1 MNIPFKQW
9 SAWTL
14 VLFWMGVIFY
24 LSHQPADESS
34 ALSAGIVEQLIAFFE
49 TITGKSF
56 SDTDWMHYFIR
67 KGAHLFAYFLLAILL
82 MYAWLQA
89 GWRGANQIIG
99 TLVIC
104 VLYAT
109 SDEIHQLFIPGR
121 SGEITDVL
129 IDSVGASIG
138 IFTFLIIHKSL
149 QFFRKH
155 KKST

>member
-34 ALSAGIVEQLIAFFE
+34 ALSSGIVEQIVAFLE

-56 SDTDWMHYFIR
+56 SDVDWMHYVIR
-67 KGAHLFAYFLLAILL
+67 KGAHLFAYFLLAILI
-82 MYAWLQA
+82 MHASLQM
-89 GWRGANQIIG
+89 GWKGTIQIIG
-99 TLVIC
+99 TLIIC

-129 IDSVGASIG
+129 IDSVGALIG
-138 IFTFLIIHKSL
+138 IFTFLTIHKSH

>member
-34 ALSAGIVEQLIAFFE
+34 ALSSGIVEQIIAFFE
-49 TITGKSF
+49 TITRKSF
-56 SDTDWMHYFIR
+56 SDADWMHYFIR

-82 MYAWLQA
+82 MHAWLQT
-89 GWRGANQIIG
+89 GWRGAKQIIV
-99 TLVIC
+99 TLIMC

-121 SGEITDVL
+121 SGEVTDVI

-138 IFTFLIIHKSL
+138 ILTFLIIHKIVL
-149 QFFRKH
+149 LIQKH